1 VLDGIQRIYFE
12 HIILIIA
19 VFGFQV
25 LSRITCGI
33 LFLAVLQS
41 ARGEYRYKIR
51 GPPPKPLP
59 PRPPVHPF
67 ASKPFP
73 QTQFL
78 NTKNKWS
85 YSPFVNSGQRII
97 PPMRGS
103 HIQYHHSLPQLHQP
117 YLWSG
122 PIQNSLHG
130 KPLSL
135 HSPVPQ
141 FQFKGPSPHLGAS
154 ILPSWKGDN
163 KVNHGFRAPVIK
175 EQFLPSPPSEYQ
187 PPKLSVPQPPVITHI
202 GNAIDDDKG
211 PIHTIPAP
219 NLSPSSNPN
228 HNHHHEVPFNTPVFP
243 QTHVKVEQSHGY
255 QVHENSNDHAGHTL
269 DGVPTYF
276 APDPD
281 PSLPAPKIPATTDP
295 HSLPSNG
302 KRPQLPHEAPALQV
316 WVLRI

>member
-1 VLDGIQRIYFE
+1 MYNIVS
-12 HIILIIA
+12 
-19 VFGFQV
+19 FGFQV
-25 LSRITCGI
+25 LSLITCGI
-33 LFLAVLQS
+33 LFTAVVQS
-41 ARGEYRYKIR
+41 VSGDYRYKIR

-59 PRPPVHPF
+59 PRPPVPPF
-67 ASKPFP
+67 VSKPFP
-73 QTQFL
+73 QSHFL

-85 YSPFVNSGQRII
+85 FSALGNSGQRII
-97 PPMRGS
+97 PPVRSS
-103 HIQYHHSLPQLHQP
+103 HLQYHHPVPQLHQP

-122 PIQNSLHG
+122 PVQSNLHG
-130 KPLSL
+130 MPLSL
-135 HSPVPQ
+135 HSSVPQ
-141 FQFKGPSPHLGAS
+141 FQFKGPSLLLGAS
-154 ILPSWKGDN
+154 TVPSWKGEN
-163 KVNHGFRAPVIK
+163 KVSHGFRAPILK

-187 PPKLSVPQPPVITHI
+187 PPKVSVPHPPVVTHI

-228 HNHHHEVPFNTPVFP
+228 HNHHHETIFSTPAFP

-255 QVHENSNDHAGHTL
+255 EVHEHSNDHAGHTP

-302 KRPQLPHEAPALQV
+302 KRPQQSFGAQAVQV
-316 WVLRI
+316 WALRT